1 VAGRSGPYPFNV
13 QSSSSPRT
21 RGPSHSFWSRLGS
34 RIRGNDEDG
43 REGRTSR
50 AIALPPPSPLLREKT
65 AIWHLSLDI
74 TNHIGYMPRR
84 FLTEATRNRK
94 ARVDTLSFPASNGN
108 AAGADAQR
116 GGGHT
121 PRIADAVSARRG
133 RPDEAALR
141 SPSQPPAGNGRGT
154 SGEGTREPHLMA
166 RRVSAARQAGFAR
179 ALSRLSAGRRKCLPP
194 GQSAGP
200 SRDAA
205 DGRTRPLAGVLALT
219 PGAQPPPAPARV
231 P

>member
-1 VAGRSGPYPFNV
+1 M
-13 QSSSSPRT
+13 T
-21 RGPSHSFWSRLGS
+21 R
-34 RIRGNDEDG
+34 IG
-43 REGRTSR
+43 REGGAR
-50 AIALPPPSPLLREKT
+50 KT
-65 AIWHLSLDI
+65 AVRHLSLDI

-205 DGRTRPLAGVLALT
+205 DGRTRPLAGDLAPNAKRPTTARPSARLLT
-219 PGAQPPPAPARV
+219 PRRPRGFVSLGVVSGSAAG
-231 P
+231 